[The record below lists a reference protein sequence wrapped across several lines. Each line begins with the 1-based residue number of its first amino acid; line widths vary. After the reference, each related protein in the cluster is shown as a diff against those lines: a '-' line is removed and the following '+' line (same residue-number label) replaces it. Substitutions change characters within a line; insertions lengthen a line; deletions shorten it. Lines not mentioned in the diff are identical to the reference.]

1 MLPELLLTLQRER
14 DKLWPRAAGG
24 TGETPVVPKTNCR
37 FLAPLGMIKPFV
49 RSTA

>member
-24 TGETPVVPKTNCR
+24 TGETPV
-37 FLAPLGMIKPFV
+37 AQKPTADSAL
-49 RSTA
+49 RSE